1 LSLERRGYNKLKIE
15 LSIKR
20 RPRELPY
27 SNIIVPMGS
36 IIISLIVSDIL
47 LVLSGVDPMVF
58 FIVLAD
64 SFLSFSSIRYAIPL
78 ILSGV
83 GLAIAY
89 KANVWNIGAEGQILA
104 GALAASGVALFYIP
118 PDMNPVTAA
127 VVLYVIGFSAGA
139 GLGLLAG
146 ILKARFNVNEVLS
159 TLMLNYILMQI
170 VNYLVYGPWR
180 GVREYGYPRTDIFP
194 DNVWLPQL
202 IIGDMRTTVNI
213 PTLAISL
220 IIPFLMYFLLFKT
233 KWGYEIRVVGSN
245 PNAAEYGGINTGK
258 VIALTMIISGGLAG
272 IAGVGEV
279 LGIYRQLIRAER
291 VSAGFGY
298 TAIIVAWL
306 GKLNPIGALIAGYF
320 IGVLVS
326 AGYTLQII
334 SRISYGAIN
343 VVTGI
348 LLLSLISLD
357 FISKYKPIVKVVR

>member
-1 LSLERRGYNKLKIE
+1 MRGYIKLKIE
-15 LSIKR
+15 FSIRR
-20 RPRELPY
+20 RPKELPY
-27 SNIIVPMGS
+27 SNIIVPLGS
-36 IIISLIVSDIL
+36 IAISLIISDL
-47 LVLSGVDPMVF
+47 LLIISGVDPTVF
-58 FIVLAD
+58 FVVLAD
-64 SFLSFSSIRYAIPL
+64 SFLNFSSIRYAIPL

-89 KANVWNIGAEGQILA
+89 KANIWNIGAEGQILA
-104 GALAASGVALFYIP
+104 GALAASGMALFYIP
-118 PDMNPVTAA
+118 IDMNPLTAYII
-127 VVLYVIGFSAGA
+127 LYIVGFSAGA

-146 ILKARFNVNEVLS
+146 ILRAKFNVNEVLS

-170 VNYLVYGPWR
+170 VNFLVYGPWR
-180 GVREYGYPRTDIFP
+180 GSREYGYPRTDIFP
-194 DNVWLPQL
+194 ENTWLPQL
-202 IIGDMRTTVNI
+202 TINEIRTTVNI
-213 PTLAISL
+213 PTLIISL
-220 IIPFLMYFLLFKT
+220 LAPVLMYYLLFKT
-233 KWGYEIRVVGSN
+233 RWGYEIRVIGSN
-245 PNAAEYGGINTGK
+245 PDAAEYGGISTGK

-272 IAGVGEV
+272 IAGAGEV

-306 GKLNPIGALIAGYF
+306 GKLNPIGALLAGYF

-357 FISKYKPIVKVVR
+357 FISKYRPIIKVIR